1 MPQSWDGPFM
11 RGYAHVEP
19 KSIWLRRKEDES
31 GVAEAASGPSTP
43 ELNSSWGGPGRVG
56 LFWTLCK
63 ARRAEEEGK
72 EEGKK
77 PEAPGTT

>member
-1 MPQSWDGPFM
+1 MPQSLPWVGCVIKLNQQLATD
-11 RGYAHVEP
+11 VE
-19 KSIWLRRKEDES
+19 KEDES

-63 ARRAEEEGK
+63 AQRAEEEGK